1 MRCQIRTKLM
11 IAAGLLPLVSFA
23 SAGLAQNPVRG
34 EQLARTWCAGCHVV
48 TSGQEHVV
56 TEVPSFRSIAQRKDF
71 DRRSVAYFLLAPHPP
86 MPNLSLT
93 RSEAADLAAYIES
106 QKQVK

>member
-1 MRCQIRTKLM
+1 MRRDIRMKLM

-23 SAGLAQNPVRG
+23 SAGLAQNAIRG
-34 EQLARTWCAGCHVV
+34 EHLARTWCAGCHVV
-48 TSGQEHVV
+48 RSDQEHVV
-56 TEVPSFRSIAQRKDF
+56 TEVPSFRSIARRKEF

-93 RSEAADLAAYIES
+93 RSEADDLAAYIES
-106 QKQVK
+106 QK